1 MAWVTA
7 AVAIGGALLKD
18 SGDKGG
24 GGQPGGGAFIER
36 PDSLAK
42 KLGDIER
49 AAPQG
54 ETGPAGAIPRST
66 ESPEV
71 QAARQKYRQQL
82 ARSLIKA
89 GESAGGVNKAQIQ
102 HLLGQAMNM
111 WSPQPSDSGNPTTVP
126 NRPVRLG

>member
-7 AVAIGGALLKD
+7 AVTIGSALLSD

-24 GGQPGGGAFIER
+24 GGGGGGAFIER

-42 KLGDIER
+42 KLRDIELP
-49 AAPQG
+49 APQG
-54 ETGPAGAIPRST
+54 DPGPEGAIPRST

-71 QAARQKYRQQL
+71 QASRQKYRQQL
-82 ARSLIKA
+82 PASLIRA

-111 WSPQPSDSGNPTTVP
+111 WSPQPSDSSSPTTVQ
-126 NRPVRLG
+126 NRPVRLGQ

>member
-36 PDSLAK
+36 PPTHSEMLR
-42 KLGDIER
+42 DIER

-54 ETGPAGAIPRST
+54 ETGPEGAIPRST

-71 QAARQKYRQQL
+71 QASRQKYRQQL
-82 ARSLIKA
+82 AASLIRA

-111 WSPQPSDSGNPTTVP
+111 WSPQPSDSSPTTVP